1 MLVPKFFGI
10 YGIPPFMFGE
20 CRCRTWFI
28 FSYSFSLLYCIVN
41 PSFIQMQ
48 IHLWRKCC
56 LHCYYIEETSE
67 QEYKTCCLHHHILH
81 SWSKCKYIFVV
92 FSYSFMASLRSLLL
106 HRKQIRARVQNT
118 LPTSPHPSFLVQNF
132 ASIPLAMAQWWFW
145 SERFLASAGNG
156 PSTTVVIYELQKCR
170 SSICWQIL
178 RRQT

>member
-1 MLVPKFFGI
+1 M
-10 YGIPPFMFGE
+10 

-41 PSFIQMQ
+41 PSFIQMR

-67 QEYKTCCLHHHILH
+67 QEYKICCQHHHILH

-106 HRKQIRARVQNT
+106 HRKQIRARVQNM
-118 LPTSPHPSFLVQNF
+118 LPTSPHPSFLVQNLV
-132 ASIPLAMAQWWFW
+132 SILLAMAQWWFW

-178 RRQT
+178 RWQM